1 MGNIF
6 KLQKDK
12 EYTKDKA
19 KEIKAYH
26 YGMGEKLPSKRLT
39 YKIYNELIQFN
50 GQQVHEKLFNIT
62 NHQESALKL
71 Q

>member
-50 GQQVHEKLFNIT
+50 SKKSVF
-62 NHQESALKL
+62 LKMIRGYTGL
-71 Q
+71 HIRIYF